1 MDLNGRLFDFFH
13 NISGR
18 GAILD
23 AGIIFFAKYLT
34 YFLVIAL
41 IVWLFSKDSRKR
53 LFLFAELSI
62 AAIVARGLITE
73 WIRFAYYNARPFEAL
88 GFQSLIPESGA
99 SFPSGHMTFLF
110 ALGVVVWLYNRKF
123 GYWFLG
129 LSFVVGMARIGAG
142 VHWPL
147 DILGGILVG
156 ALSAI
161 FMYKL
166 LKPYWERLIKPE
178 VAIIEIEEVDII
190 EIENPQ

>member
-1 MDLNGRLFDFFH
+1 MDLNIRLFDFFH

-18 GAILD
+18 AAFLD
-23 AGIIFFAKYLT
+23 AGVIFFAKYLA
-34 YFLVIAL
+34 YFFVIAL
-41 IVWLFSKDSRKR
+41 IFWLLSKDFRKR

-62 AAIVARGLITE
+62 AAILARGLITE
-73 WIRFAYYNARPFEAL
+73 WVRFAYYHARPFEAL

-110 ALGVVVWLYNRKF
+110 ALGFVVWFYNRKF

-129 LSFVVGMARIGAG
+129 LSFVVGIARIAAG

-147 DILGGILVG
+147 DILGGIIVG

-161 FMYKL
+161 FIHKL
-166 LKPYWERLIKPE
+166 LKPYWERLARPKEEIM
-178 VAIIEIEEVDII
+178 EIEEVDIV

>member
-1 MDLNGRLFDFFH
+1 MNQQLFDFFH

-18 GAILD
+18 GAFLD

-41 IVWLFSKDSRKR
+41 LVWLFSKDSRRR
-53 LFLFAELSI
+53 LFIFAELAI

-73 WIRFAYYNARPFEAL
+73 WIRFTYYHARPFEAL

-110 ALGVVVWLYNRKF
+110 ALGLVVWLYNRKF

-129 LSFVVGMARIGAG
+129 LSFVVGIARIAAG
-142 VHWPL
+142 VHWPM

-161 FMYKL
+161 LIHKL
-166 LKPYWERLIKPE
+166 LKPYREGLIKQKE
-178 VAIIEIEEVDII
+178 EIVEIEEVDII
-190 EIENPQ
+190 EIQNPQ

>member
-1 MDLNGRLFDFFH
+1 MNQQLFDFFH

-18 GAILD
+18 GAIFD

-73 WIRFAYYNARPFEAL
+73 WIRFAYYHARPFEAL

-110 ALGVVVWLYNRKF
+110 SLGLIVWLYNRKF

-129 LSFVVGMARIGAG
+129 LSFAVGIARIAAG

-147 DILGGILVG
+147 DILGGMLVG
-156 ALSAI
+156 MLSAI
-161 FMYKL
+161 FVHKL
-166 LKPYWERLIKPE
+166 LKPYWEGLVKPKE
-178 VAIIEIEEVDII
+178 EIIEIEEVDII
-190 EIENPQ
+190 EIESPQ

>member
-1 MDLNGRLFDFFH
+1 MNQQIFDFFH

-18 GAILD
+18 GAFLD

-34 YFLVIAL
+34 YFLVVAL
-41 IVWLFSKDSRKR
+41 IVWLLSKDSRKR

-62 AAIVARGLITE
+62 AAILARGLITE
-73 WIRFAYYNARPFEAL
+73 WVRFAYYHARPFEAL

-110 ALGVVVWLYNRKF
+110 ALGLVVWLYNRKF

-129 LSFVVGMARIGAG
+129 LSFVVGLARIAAG

-147 DILGGILVG
+147 DILGGILIG
-156 ALSAI
+156 ALSALFI
-161 FMYKL
+161 HKL
-166 LKPYWERLIKPE
+166 LKPYWDGLVKSRE
-178 VAIIEIEEVDII
+178 EIVETEEVDII
-190 EIENPQ
+190 EIQNPQ

>member
-1 MDLNGRLFDFFH
+1 MDQKSFEILWNFA
-13 NISGR
+13 NKSG
-18 GAILD
+18 ILD

-41 IVWLFSKDSRKR
+41 IIWLFSKDSHKR
-53 LFLFAELSI
+53 LFIFAELSI

-73 WIRFAYYNARPFEAL
+73 WIRFAYYHARPFEAL

-110 ALGVVVWLYNRKF
+110 ALGLVVWLYNRKF

-129 LSFVVGMARIGAG
+129 LSFVVGIARIAAG
-142 VHWPL
+142 VHWPM

-156 ALSAI
+156 VLSAI
-161 FMYKL
+161 FIHKL
-166 LKPYWERLIKPE
+166 LKPYWGRLVKPKE
-178 VAIIEIEEVDII
+178 EIVEIEEIDII
-190 EIENPQ
+190 EIQNPQ